1 MLRSILF
8 LRPLGFHPDIG
19 LLALRLL
26 VGSFLMWETLD
37 NVLSAERMAE
47 FVGFV
52 GHHGF
57 IMPEL
62 MAPLSVYAQ
71 FICGALILVGA
82 LTRLASFG
90 HGVQL
95 CGGAGDGPLGRGF
108 PQLVAGPRPRL
119 HPAAFRAGRAGALV
133 GGSLVG
139 APAGPPAP
147 LITGRKTARRVI

>member
-57 IMPEL
+57 VMPEL

-82 LTRLASFG
+82 LTRLASLVMVFNFVVALAMV
-90 HGVQL
+90 HW
-95 CGGAGDGPLGRGF
+95 GGDFRNWWPALVLVFIPLHF
-108 PQLVAGPRPRL
+108 VLAGPGRWSVDHGLERR
-119 HPAAFRAGRAGALV
+119 AA
-133 GGSLVG
+133 SQQ
-139 APAGPPAP
+139 P
-147 LITGRKTARRVI
+147 